1 MYNYFILDK
10 GSWSIALFFF
20 NLLRAVTKCCHS
32 LRKKGIGSG
41 ITSALAVDPL
51 RWMWN
56 HVESIVPS
64 PDLVSATTAT
74 FGYWSFGKILLQH
87 VQIMEPFNLFHQ
99 AWLEITW
106 LCKKTSGG
114 WHFHRSTF
122 NTAIVSY
129 AWIVFGLSPSVN
141 NRNLLKINDTFIC
154 RLCDQN
160 ESKKTCTSIRS
171 MLNSWSVNANQDTHR
186 SRGTWRTVTGG
197 TRLPNLLRTMRANS
211 QLSSEVFNTCGLN
224 WSKLKWS

>member
-1 MYNYFILDK
+1 MEYCTIFFQLTQSNYEVLPQSEEK
-10 GSWSIALFFF
+10 KAS
-20 NLLRAVTKCCHS
+20 AVASPVRWQLTRFDGC
-32 LRKKGIGSG
+32 GI
-41 ITSALAVDPL
+41 
-51 RWMWN
+51 

-106 LCKKTSGG
+106 LCKKTWGG

-122 NTAIVSY
+122 NTSIVSY

-160 ESKKTCTSIRS
+160 ESKKTCTSFRS

-211 QLSSEVFNTCGLN
+211 QLYSEVFNTCGLN